1 MAKLVLIIAKSGT
14 GKSSSIR
21 SLKPDEAAVVLCS
34 GKDLPFRHDL
44 TTMVPKNGYP
54 DVLNIIDKSN
64 KPIIII
70 DDANYLM
77 SFEEMSRV
85 NESGYGKFTH
95 MASNM
100 FQVFKHILDKDSDQV
115 FYIMA
120 HQAEPEDKSDEQ
132 LRFKTTGRMLSEK
145 VVLEGLTN
153 IVITTEVSEGE
164 FLFRV
169 QTDGKGVKTPMGMF
183 DTPTI
188 PNDLKLVD
196 EAIRKYYAPV
206 KKPAASKEGG
216 KK

>member
-1 MAKLVLIIAKSGT
+1 MAKLVLVIAKSGT

-21 SLKPDEAAVVLCS
+21 NLKPEEAAVVLCS
-34 GKDLPFRHDL
+34 GKDLPFRHNL
-44 TTMVPKNGYP
+44 TTMIPKNGYP
-54 DVLNIIDKSN
+54 DVLNIIDKST

-120 HQAEPEDKSDEQ
+120 HQAESEDKNDDQ

-169 QTDGKGVKTPMGMF
+169 QTDGKGVKSPMGMF

-196 EAIRKYYAPV
+196 DAVRKFYAPE
-206 KKPAASKEGG
+206 KPAKKEGG

>member
-1 MAKLVLIIAKSGT
+1 MAKLALIIAKSGT
-14 GKSSSIR
+14 GKSSSIGNL
-21 SLKPDEAAVVLCS
+21 SPTEAAVVLCS
-34 GKDLPFRHDL
+34 GKDLPFRHEL

-54 DVLNIIDKSN
+54 DVIKIIEDSK

-85 NESGYGKFTH
+85 NESGYGKFTQ

-100 FQVFKHILDKDSDQV
+100 FQVFKHILDKPGDQV
-115 FYIMA
+115 FYILA
-120 HQAEPEDKSDEQ
+120 HQAENEDKSDEQ

-153 IVITTEVSEGE
+153 IVITTEVSEGD

-169 QTDGKGVKTPMGMF
+169 QTDGHGVKTPLGMF

-196 EAIRKYYAPV
+196 EAIRKFYAPV
-206 KKPAASKEGG
+206 KKAPAKKEG
-216 KK
+216 K

>member
-1 MAKLVLIIAKSGT
+1 MAKLALIIAKSGT

-21 SLKPDEAAVVLCS
+21 SLSKDEAAVVLCS
-34 GKDLPFRHDL
+34 GKDLPFRHEL
-44 TTMVPKNGYP
+44 KTFVPSGYA
-54 DVLNIIDKSN
+54 DVLNIIQKST

-85 NESGYGKFTH
+85 NETGYGKFTQ

-100 FQVFKHILDKDSDQV
+100 FQLFKHILDKDSDQV

-120 HQAEPEDKSDEQ
+120 HQAEPEDKGDDQ

-153 IVITTEVSEGE
+153 VVITTEVTSEGE

-183 DTPTI
+183 ETPTI

-196 EAIRKYYAPV
+196 EAIRKFYAPA
-206 KKPAASKEGG
+206 KKPAAKKEEA